1 MEASRGRKGRKARW
15 QLSLGFKE
23 VIFAALGVLGL
34 VMMSFALGT
43 LAGRGDIYRVFY
55 NWGLLSAEAPKNAH
69 FLPPAA
75 PLPVPPAVTPG
86 GSATT
91 ATTAAT
97 ALSSPPAAA
106 IPETASARPATAP
119 LTGSI
124 APVSTDSTPQK
135 KSKGGTS
142 LHREQK
148 AKEEELRK
156 VRQEVASKLKF
167 QNSFDTSPKA
177 PRPGQKPKEKA
188 GAGKPQPDQ
197 VKVAQFR
204 DKKAARAKLAEL
216 KKKGVQATL
225 KEGKDGKGPLYT
237 VYKPA
242 PPASPTEHETD
253 RVAQKPQKT
262 DDKKAKPAE

>member
-23 VIFAALGVLGL
+23 VIFAGLGVLGL

-55 NWGLLSAEAPKNAH
+55 NWGLLSPEVSQNAH
-69 FLPPAA
+69 FLAPAA
-75 PLPVPPAVTPG
+75 PRTATSTFTPG
-86 GSATT
+86 ASATT
-91 ATTAAT
+91 AAAPAPLPTTAP
-97 ALSSPPAAA
+97 LPD
-106 IPETASARPATAP
+106 TASAKPAPAP

-124 APVSTDSTPQK
+124 APVTPDSPPQK
-135 KSKGGTS
+135 KSKGGSS

-177 PRPGQKPKEKA
+177 PRQAQEAKEKA
-188 GAGKPQPDQ
+188 GAGKPQPTK

-204 DKKAARAKLAEL
+204 DRKAAKAKLAEL
-216 KKKGVQATL
+216 KKKGVQASL
-225 KEGKDGKGPLYT
+225 KEGKDEKGPLYT
-237 VYKPA
+237 VYKQA
-242 PPASPTEHETD
+242 PPATPDAD

-262 DDKKAKPAE
+262 DDKKAKTAE